1 MVEDD
6 RQALDFLLRYSA
18 LGVAAGVLAHDLCS
32 PLTILSGQIQ
42 MLAAKSDEDP
52 ALACRLASMTRQVQR
67 IQKIVNDLG
76 ELSAKS
82 EDSVKIKAISEA
94 VRRVLHNH

>member
-1 MVEDD
+1 
-6 RQALDFLLRYSA
+6 
-18 LGVAAGVLAHDLCS
+18 
-32 PLTILSGQIQ
+32 
-42 MLAAKSDEDP
+42 
-52 ALACRLASMTRQVQR
+52 MTRQVQR